1 MPFAIT
7 GLPGQLLG
15 GYVAG
20 LAAADLAGAVQVDL
34 HRPVPA
40 AAELRQARDG
50 DGRVLLL
57 DGKVAATARPAR
69 AALPDAPRV
78 DLGAARRAAGR
89 YPLRPHPSPT
99 CAVCGTC
106 ARGPLG
112 LPIRP
117 GPIATGTLVA
127 ASWRPTRPVTPE
139 LVWAVLDCPGFWA
152 LDLAPPAGVTRV
164 VTARMTARL
173 LAPVEPGSEYLAL
186 GWPTYVAGRSVG
198 VASALRHADGP
209 LVAVAEQMLVAT
221 DWGWPVPRR
230 SRGAAPDHHA

>member
-1 MPFAIT
+1 VSIAIT

-20 LAAADLAGAVQVDL
+20 LAAADLAGAIQVDL
-34 HRPVPA
+34 HRPIPA
-40 AAELRQARDG
+40 GAELRQVRDG
-50 DGRVLLL
+50 QGSVLLL
-57 DGKVAATARPAR
+57 DGGVAATARPAR
-69 AALPDAPRV
+69 AALPDAPHV
-78 DLGAARRAAGR
+78 DPGSARRAGAS

-99 CAVCGTC
+99 CAVCGTE

-117 GPIATGTLVA
+117 GPVVTGRLVA
-127 ASWRPTRPVTPE
+127 ASWRPTRPVAPE
-139 LVWAVLDCPGFWA
+139 LVWALLDCPGFWA
-152 LDLAPPAGVTRV
+152 LDLAPPAGVSRV

-186 GWPTYVAGRSVG
+186 GWPTYIVGRSVG
-198 VASALRHADGP
+198 VASAIRRADGP

-221 DWGWPVPRR
+221 DWGWPLPAPGWSVRA
-230 SRGAAPDHHA
+230 RGGA